1 MNLFCSEEHE
11 LIRASVRSFAET
23 QIKPLVL
30 QLDEEEAFSVE
41 LTKEMGKLGLFG
53 MTVPEQYGGKGMDML
68 SFIIAVEELSRVDSS
83 QAATLAAHETL
94 GIWPILNFGTEEQK
108 NLYLSK
114 LC

>member
-41 LTKEMGKLGLFG
+41 LTREMGKLGLLG
-53 MTVPEQYGGKGMDML
+53 ITVPESGQY
-68 SFIIAVEELSRVDSS
+68 SS
-83 QAATLAAHETL
+83 MV
-94 GIWPILNFGTEEQK
+94 QK
-108 NLYLSK
+108 NKKTAICQSCVQGMAFGHLD
-114 LC
+114 